1 MEGGR
6 AKDARDAVDT
16 LPDSTRRSNHHF
28 PTGGSVPITLQID
41 RRIVAVVHIRTK
53 SPHRLGAVSEL
64 LMCPFAHHDDR
75 RSPSAFCDKFLS
87 SVMSHLLHHR
97 HRVSSACQRAKTM
110 PNAKECDRHSDELT
124 SGPLR
129 LGLVNT
135 HPVLA
140 LFPLLSFRSPV
151 NVPTG
156 IPPFTF
162 QSRVFLTGLARPEY

>member
-1 MEGGR
+1 
-6 AKDARDAVDT
+6 
-16 LPDSTRRSNHHF
+16 
-28 PTGGSVPITLQID
+28 
-41 RRIVAVVHIRTK
+41 
-53 SPHRLGAVSEL
+53 
-64 LMCPFAHHDDR
+64 
-75 RSPSAFCDKFLS
+75 
-87 SVMSHLLHHR
+87 
-97 HRVSSACQRAKTM
+97 M